1 MRFSTGHAVLIAALL
16 VFPGCVTSHYRN
28 EKGCEC
34 TRRYFT
40 PCGIS
45 VKSCS
50 KTPSAIVEPAKVQGE
65 ELKVAPLAP
74 SPSMRQTTP
83 AKTIEQ
89 SIKTTTQ
96 ALGRR

>member
-1 MRFSTGHAVLIAALL
+1 MKSSAKGVVLLALL
-16 VFPGCVTSHYRN
+16 LGLSGCVTSHYRD

-40 PCGIS
+40 PFGIPTH
-45 VKSCS
+45 SC
-50 KTPSAIVEPAKVQGE
+50 TDVCQAPAESARPEGE
-65 ELKVAPLAP
+65 EIKVASLAP
-74 SPSMRQTTP
+74 EPSLRQSTP

-96 ALGRR
+96 ALHR